1 MKYKCKCGYK
11 ADVILFMIEG
21 ECLVCGNKYGL
32 TEYLLDEN
40 KRLMKKIER
49 LKKKLNSVRSSAS
62 PKYLVK
68 L

>member
-1 MKYKCKCGYK
+1 MKYKCKCGFK

-21 ECLVCGNKYGL
+21 ECLLCGNKYGL

-40 KRLMKKIER
+40 KRLMKKIEK
-49 LKKKLNSVRSSAS
+49 LKKKLSNAHSFSS
-62 PKYLVK
+62 PKYHVK